1 MELVLN
7 GGTYANLLPGQLSYR
22 VVHFF
27 YAKKSNRQLREAWG
41 TTSPQL
47 IKLINPEYTPKET
60 AGNGNPA
67 IIKYYDLQRNGWR
80 CLKAE
85 NFYGYIVNYWED
97 RLPSDLYGRV
107 RYVDDSFMAHD
118 NDGVLLHLFSPL
130 FLRRYYE
137 ERQGLNE
144 DEPDAVP
151 K

>member
-1 MELVLN
+1 MRSMELVVN

-22 VVHFF
+22 VVHF
-27 YAKKSNRQLREAWG
+27 
-41 TTSPQL
+41 
-47 IKLINPEYTPKET
+47 
-60 AGNGNPA
+60 
-67 IIKYYDLQRNGWR
+67 
-80 CLKAE
+80 
-85 NFYGYIVNYWED
+85 FYGYIVNYWED

-144 DEPDAVP
+144 DEPDAVT